1 MHQSFS
7 KDPVL
12 VVELVSFRSTL
23 QAVCGLPDPRQDH
36 ALIMAKFAMDC
47 LTTLDQVTE
56 RLIPEL
62 GPDTSTLKLRVGL
75 HSGPV
80 VAGVLRGDKSRFQ
93 LFGDTMNTASRM
105 ESTGLPSSI
114 HVSQETA
121 DLLIADGKES
131 WLTRRKDAVTAKGK
145 GELVTFFVARPMDP
159 SQTSVD
165 DANGHAS
172 ASSGMDDYEV
182 DGA

>member
-1 MHQSFS
+1 
-7 KDPVL
+7 
-12 VVELVSFRSTL
+12 
-23 QAVCGLPDPRQDH
+23 
-36 ALIMAKFAMDC
+36 
-47 LTTLDQVTE
+47 
-56 RLIPEL
+56 
-62 GPDTSTLKLRVGL
+62 
-75 HSGPV
+75 
-80 VAGVLRGDKSRFQ
+80 
-93 LFGDTMNTASRM
+93 M